1 MCENLLLV
9 ATEDIMKAN
18 YLKLSL
24 LSNYMKNRKSIC
36 IRMQEEDQKE
46 YTKILSSL
54 NIPLDVV

>member
-24 LSNYMKNRKSIC
+24 LSNYMQNRKSIC

-46 YTKILSSL
+46 YTKILCTL